1 MAADLPSMLERLP
14 TDRPIATICASGF
27 RSSVAASLLRSAGF
41 DHVAAVSGGVPDWEA
56 HGYPL
61 DYGAGTDGLDWP
73 APTEDAEVHG
83 AHAH

>member
-1 MAADLPSMLERLP
+1 MLERLP
-14 TDRPIATICASGF
+14 TDRPIATICASGY

-41 DHVAAVSGGVPDWEA
+41 ERVAAVVGGVPDWAA

-73 APTEDAEVHG
+73 APADEAEVHH